1 MPATLPLD
9 TVLHGDCR
17 EIMAG
22 LPAGSVD
29 LVFADPPY
37 NLQLESELYRPNL
50 SRVDAVNDG
59 WDQFDSFSDYDQF
72 TQGWLE
78 GCRRLL
84 KPTGT
89 LWVIGSYHNI
99 YRVGKI
105 LMDLGYWILNDVA
118 WIKSN
123 PMPNFRGVRFTNAH
137 ETLLWAKRSKDQKR
151 YTFHYGIMKALNGG
165 KQMRSDWY
173 IPLCTGQ
180 ERLKVDGA
188 KAHAT
193 QKPEA
198 LLERVIR
205 ACSSRGEVVLD
216 PFFGAGT
223 TGAVAKR
230 FGRHYIGIEQDTTYC
245 ELARERI
252 HTVEPLPEDELERN
266 EVSRKGPRI
275 PFSVLIDRCLL
286 NVGQELRFGR
296 NGPTAQIQSGGRLVF
311 GNIEGSIHR
320 VGSAIAGTPACN
332 GWAHWFYHDPATGLY
347 EPIDKLRQIIRDEG
361 SRNGERE

>member
-1 MPATLPLD
+1 
-9 TVLHGDCR
+9 
-17 EIMAG
+17 MAG
-22 LPAGSVD
+22 LPAASVD

-37 NLQLESELYRPNL
+37 NLQLERELYRPNL

-59 WDQFDSFSDYDQF
+59 WDQFASFSEYDGF
-72 TQGWLE
+72 TQAWLE

-105 LMDLGYWILNDVA
+105 LMDLGYWILNDIV

-137 ETLLWAKRSKDQKR
+137 ETLLWAKRSKDQKH
-151 YTFHYGIMKALNGG
+151 YTFHYGMMKAINGG

-173 IPLCTGQ
+173 IPLCTGR
-180 ERLKVDGA
+180 ERLKVDGL

-205 ACSSRGEVVLD
+205 SCSRRGEIVLD

-230 FGRHYIGIEQDTTYC
+230 FGRHFIGIEQDATYC
-245 ELARERI
+245 TLARDRI
-252 HTVEPLPEDELERN
+252 QAVETLPEDEIERS
-266 EVSRKGPRI
+266 ETSLRAPRI
-275 PFSVLIDRCLL
+275 PFSVLLERGFLR
-286 NVGQELRFGR
+286 VGQELRFGKT
-296 NGPTAQIQSGGRLVF
+296 GPTAQIRPGGKLCSGTF
-311 GNIEGSIHR
+311 EGSIHR
-320 VGSAIAGTPACN
+320 VGALVAGTPACN
-332 GWAHWFYHDPATGLY
+332 GWEHWYYREPATGDY
-347 EPIDKLRQIIRDEG
+347 QPIDRLRQIIREEG
-361 SRNGERE
+361 KPA